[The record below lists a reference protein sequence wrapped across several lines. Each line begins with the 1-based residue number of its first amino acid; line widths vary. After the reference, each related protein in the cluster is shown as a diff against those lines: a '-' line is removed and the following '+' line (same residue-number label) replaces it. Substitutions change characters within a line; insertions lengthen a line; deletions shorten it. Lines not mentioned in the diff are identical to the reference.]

1 VLIEGSRNTRVS
13 SRRDG
18 LSVDGRVSGR
28 EQASSL
34 TGRWRMVV
42 GRALVV
48 AIVILEAA
56 VYRNAYQE
64 NEP

>member
-1 VLIEGSRNTRVS
+1 VS
-13 SRRDG
+13 SREDD

-42 GRALVV
+42 GGAVVV